1 MSGIYL
7 DNLATT
13 PVDSRVAEAMSAY
26 FMDEFGNP
34 HANTHRRGLNA
45 RRAVENARRKL
56 AKAVGASPKDIVFTS
71 GATEANNLAILGLA
85 GAARGGK
92 RVRIVTQATEH
103 RSVLGPCDALRE
115 DGFEIIA
122 VRVGRDG
129 LIDLDELA
137 SVVDKATLL
146 VSVMSVNN
154 ETGVIQPIEKI
165 AEICTRNGTLFHT
178 DCAQGLGKICVDVST
193 LQVDLASFSAHKVY
207 GPKGIGSLF
216 VRNLQR
222 APIKPIA
229 RGGGQEAGLRPG
241 TLPVPLC
248 VGFGEA
254 ADIAR
259 TEQSEVQRNLSCLE
273 DRLWC
278 GIRDAMPEARINGGS
293 APRAPG
299 CLNVHFPGHHSDG
312 LITAWR
318 GIEVAKGSACEATK
332 TRSSHV
338 LRAMGASP
346 AHADASIRIGIG
358 RFTTAEEIDEVVCTI
373 RDTVS

>member
-1 MSGIYL
+1 
-7 DNLATT
+7 
-13 PVDSRVAEAMSAY
+13 MSAY
-26 FMDEFGNP
+26 FTEDYGNP
-34 HANTHRRGLNA
+34 HANTHRRGINA

-56 AKAVGASPKDIVFTS
+56 SEAVGAAPKDIVFTS

-85 GAARGGK
+85 RAARGGK

-103 RSVLGPCDALRE
+103 KSVLGPCSSLRE
-115 DGFEIIA
+115 FGFEVVA
-122 VRVGRDG
+122 VRVDRDG
-129 LIDLDELA
+129 LIDLDEIS
-137 SVVDKATLL
+137 SVVDKATLV

-165 AEICTRNGTLFHT
+165 AEICAKNGALFHT
-178 DCAQGLGKICVDVST
+178 DCAQGLGKIRVDVNSF
-193 LQVDLASFSAHKVY
+193 QVDLASFSAHKAY
-207 GPKGIGSLF
+207 GPKGVGSLF
-216 VRNLQR
+216 VRNLKR
-222 APIKPIA
+222 APIQPITY
-229 RGGGQEAGLRPG
+229 GGGQEAGLRPG

-259 TEQSEVQRNLSCLE
+259 KEQSEVEQRLMFLE

-278 GIRDAMPEARINGGS
+278 GIRDAMPEARINGSS

-338 LRAMGASP
+338 LRAMGASR

-358 RFTTAEEIDEVVCTI
+358 RFTTSDEIDEVVRTV
-373 RDTVS
+373 RDAVG